1 MRWLRAL
8 TLTGLVALVLFA
20 AASVFSLA
28 PPDAAHACSQS
39 CETTGSGTRVAR
51 TGTAPATTCVRDAGC
66 GGGGALTS
74 MGTPLLIGVAA
85 VAITFVATLLRRR
98 FRNGRIQAFAGT
110 LLASRLFHPPQFVLG
125 S

>member
-8 TLTGLVALVLFA
+8 TMTGLVALVLFA
-20 AASVFSLA
+20 AASAFSPA
-28 PPDAAHACSQS
+28 PTTAAPACASL
-39 CETTGSGTRVAR
+39 CDTTGAGTRVAR
-51 TGTAPATTCVRDAGC
+51 TGTTPAGTCVRDAGC

-74 MGTPLLIGVAA
+74 IGTPLLIGVAA
-85 VAITFVATLLRRR
+85 AAITFVATLVRRR
-98 FRNGRIQAFAGT
+98 FRNRRAPAFAGT